1 MEIINYIVSQVEQ
14 IQLNVSPLGNGHHS
28 TPTTK
33 VHKRKKISPT
43 KQSRL
48 LLSISPIKTQS
59 TAIATTNFTA
69 SASTLI
75 SATVVSATSS
85 TANKSLPLPSQ
96 ICDVCQMSGTNQNLV
111 K

>member
-1 MEIINYIVSQVEQ
+1 M
-14 IQLNVSPLGNGHHS
+14 NVSPLGNGHHS

-33 VHKRKKISPT
+33 VHKRKKLSPT

-48 LLSISPIKTQS
+48 LLSISPIKPQS
-59 TAIATTNFTA
+59 TAITTTNFTA
-69 SASTLI
+69 TSTLI
-75 SATVVSATSS
+75 SPTPAVVSATSS